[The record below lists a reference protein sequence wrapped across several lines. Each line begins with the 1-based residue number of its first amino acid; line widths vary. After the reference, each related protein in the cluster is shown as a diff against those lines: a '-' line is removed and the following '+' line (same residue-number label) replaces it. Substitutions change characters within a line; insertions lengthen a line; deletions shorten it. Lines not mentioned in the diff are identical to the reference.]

1 MKRLLYIVLLPLALA
16 FACSDTDSG
25 NPYEGR
31 LHTLAVNT
39 VYPEGFEEFRREGV
53 TVRIE
58 DIDRGNTYTA
68 VTDGAGRA
76 EFSVTN
82 GIYRVLLS
90 DRFDEH
96 IFNGTADRVK
106 LVDDDT
112 EITLSLLYS
121 KTGTVIIKE
130 VYCGGCTRAPL
141 EGTYQSDKYIILHNN
156 NSRTEY
162 LDGICLGSLDPYNSQ
177 ATNVWVTQDAAT
189 GESIYPEFAP
199 IAQCIWQ
206 FPGDGT
212 TFPLEPGE
220 DAVVV
225 ICGAIDH
232 TIQYEQSVNLNRE
245 GYFVCYN
252 NVYFPNTV
260 YHPAPGDRIS
270 ADRYLEVVIKT
281 GQANAYT
288 LSIYS
293 PAVVI
298 FRAEET
304 SMLDFVQGEDN
315 VVQKPGS
322 SSDRVV
328 AIPYDWI
335 MDGVEVFYGGSS
347 NNQKR
352 LSPSVDAGYVTQ
364 SEIYTARTLHRY
376 VDEEL
381 TAERGYEVLTDTNN
395 SSNDFYE
402 RERQSLHD

>member
-1 MKRLLYIVLLPLALA
+1 MKRLFYIFLLPLA
-16 FACSDTDSG
+16 FACSDNDGG
-25 NPYEGR
+25 NPYDGR

-39 VYPEGFEEFRREGV
+39 VYPEGFEEFRRAGV

-68 VTDGAGRA
+68 VTDAQGRV

-82 GIYRVLLS
+82 GIYRVLMS
-90 DRFDEH
+90 DRIEEH
-96 IFNGTADRVK
+96 IFNGTADRIK
-106 LVDDDT
+106 LVDEDMDLS
-112 EITLSLLYS
+112 LSLLYS

-130 VYCGGCTRAPL
+130 VYNGGCTKYPL
-141 EGTYQSDKYIILHNN
+141 EGTYQSDKYMILHNN

-162 LDGICLGSLDPYNSQ
+162 LDGICIGTLDPYNSQ
-177 ATNVWVTQDAAT
+177 ATNVWVTQDAVT
-189 GESIYPEFAP
+189 GETVYPDFAP
-199 IAQCIWQ
+199 IAQCVWQ

-212 TFPLEPGE
+212 AFPLEPGE

-232 TIQYEQSVNLNRE
+232 TSQYPLSVNLNKE

-252 NVYFPNTV
+252 NVYFPNTL

-270 ADRYLEVVIKT
+270 TDRYLDVVIKT

-288 LSIYS
+288 FSVYS

-298 FRAEET
+298 FREQYTTIQEFI
-304 SMLDFVQGEDN
+304 LEEDN
-315 VVQKPGS
+315 LAQKPGS
-322 SSDRVV
+322 TSDRVV
-328 AIPYDWI
+328 KIPYDWI
-335 MDGVEVFYGGSS
+335 MDGVEIFYGGSS
-347 NNQKR
+347 NNHKR
-352 LSPSVDAGYVTQ
+352 LSPSVDAGYVTH
-364 SEIYTARTLHRY
+364 SELYSARTLHRY

-381 TAERGYEVLTDTNN
+381 SAERGYEVLTDTNN

-402 RERQSLHD
+402 RERQSLND